1 MSATP
6 PPGAEAE
13 ATWYAR
19 LPSFEHV
26 VMNIAFVVLLAAVS
40 WGVASRYV
48 VVSPATWVE
57 EVTSIAFAW
66 LIFVGAAE
74 LHRQGRHV
82 SVDLITAQ
90 MPRPVQV
97 ALAAAIELLVVA
109 YCFYASWLGLQQTI
123 ASHSSATSML
133 RIPLSVAYAG
143 LTLGFLLMALRGIQ
157 RLLTARFKIGRFDTG
172 RKL

>member
-1 MSATP
+1 MSAP
-6 PPGAEAE
+6 AVPEAE
-13 ATWYAR
+13 APAAWYAR

-26 VMNIAFVVLLAAVS
+26 VMNIAFVVLLAAVT

-48 VVSPATWVE
+48 VVNPATWVE

-82 SVDLITAQ
+82 SVDLVAALL
-90 MPRPVQV
+90 PRSLQL
-97 ALAAAIELLVVA
+97 ALAVAIELLVIA
-109 YCFYASWLGLQQTI
+109 YCLYTSWLGLQQAI

-143 LTLGFLLMALRGIQ
+143 LTLGFLLMALRGMQ
-157 RLLTARFKIGRFDTG
+157 RLATGRFIMG

>member
-48 VVSPATWVE
+48 VVNPATWVE

-90 MPRPVQV
+90 MPRPVQDR
-97 ALAAAIELLVVA
+97 
-109 YCFYASWLGLQQTI
+109 T
-123 ASHSSATSML
+123 
-133 RIPLSVAYAG
+133 
-143 LTLGFLLMALRGIQ
+143 
-157 RLLTARFKIGRFDTG
+157 
-172 RKL
+172 